1 MFEISLDASSLEHGL
16 GQLLK
21 NATHPRPMM
30 KAIAAELLSI
40 TEDNFENENW
50 GGQIPWKPTHRG
62 GKILQ
67 KSGQLA
73 ASIHTASGS
82 NFARIGTNKPYA
94 AIHQFGGTIEAKSKP
109 YLMIP
114 VPGGGFRRKAKVTIP
129 ARPYLPMSKGGTL
142 QAGAESRLLDVAL
155 DALAQGVRK

>member
-67 KSGQLA
+67 KSSHL
-73 ASIHTASGS
+73 
-82 NFARIGTNKPYA
+82 
-94 AIHQFGGTIEAKSKP
+94 
-109 YLMIP
+109 
-114 VPGGGFRRKAKVTIP
+114 
-129 ARPYLPMSKGGTL
+129 
-142 QAGAESRLLDVAL
+142 
-155 DALAQGVRK
+155 

>member
-1 MFEISLDASSLEHGL
+1 MFEISLDASELERGL

-21 NATHPRPMM
+21 NARHPRPMM
-30 KAIAAELLSI
+30 RAIAAELLSI
-40 TEDNFENENW
+40 TEDNFARQRW
-50 GGQIPWKPTHRG
+50 GSRKWDPTKRG

-82 NFARIGTNKPYA
+82 HFARIGTNKPYA
-94 AIHQFGGTIEAKSKP
+94 AIHQFGGTVKAKNKP
-109 YLMIP
+109 YLLFK
-114 VPGGGFRRKAKVTIP
+114 VGDGFRRVKQVNIP

-155 DALAQGVRK
+155 DALARGVRK

>member
-1 MFEISLDASSLEHGL
+1 MLEISLDDGDLQRGL
-16 GQLLK
+16 GQLLR
-21 NATHPRPMM
+21 NARHPRPMM
-30 KAIAAELLSI
+30 RAIAAELLSI

-73 ASIHTASGS
+73 ASIHTASVS

-94 AIHQFGGTIEAKSKP
+94 AIHQFGGTVKAKNKP
-109 YLMIP
+109 YL
-114 VPGGGFRRKAKVTIP
+114 VFKVGDGFRRVKQVKIP

-155 DALAQGVRK
+155 DALARGVRK

>member
-40 TEDNFENENW
+40 TEDNFESESW
-50 GGQIPWKPTHRG
+50 GGKKWPDNARG

-94 AIHQFGGTIEAKSKP
+94 AIHQFGGTPLPADEQ
-109 YLMIP
+109 
-114 VPGGGFRRKAKVTIP
+114 RRYTSGRCRITP
-129 ARPYLPMSKGGTL
+129 AGCRPRCFGT
-142 QAGAESRLLDVAL
+142 
-155 DALAQGVRK
+155 

>member
-1 MFEISLDASSLEHGL
+1 MFEISLDASELERGL

-21 NATHPRPMM
+21 NARHPRPMM
-30 KAIAAELLSI
+30 KAMAAELLSI
-40 TEDNFENENW
+40 TEDNFAHESW
-50 GGQIPWKPTHRG
+50 GGKKWPATARG

-73 ASIHTASGS
+73 ASIHTASGN

-94 AIHQFGGTIEAKSKP
+94 AIHQFGGTIKAKNKP
-109 YLMIP
+109 YLLFK
-114 VPGGGFRRKAKVTIP
+114 VGDSFRRVKQVNIP

-142 QAGAESRLLDVAL
+142 QSGAESRLLDVAL
-155 DALAQGVRK
+155 DALARGVRK

>member
-1 MFEISLDASSLEHGL
+1 MFEISLDASELERGL

-21 NATHPRPMM
+21 NARHPRPMM
-30 KAIAAELLSI
+30 RAIAAELLSI
-40 TEDNFENENW
+40 TEDNFARQRW
-50 GGQIPWKPTHRG
+50 GSRKWDPTKRG

-94 AIHQFGGTIEAKSKP
+94 AIHQFGGTIKAKNKP
-109 YLMIP
+109 YL
-114 VPGGGFRRKAKVTIP
+114 VFKVGDGFLWVKQVKIP

-155 DALAQGVRK
+155 DALARGVRK

>member
-1 MFEISLDASSLEHGL
+1 MFEISLDASELERGL

-21 NATHPRPMM
+21 NARHPRPMM
-30 KAIAAELLSI
+30 RAIAAELLSI
-40 TEDNFENENW
+40 TEDNFESESW
-50 GGQIPWKPTHRG
+50 GGKKWPANARG

-94 AIHQFGGTIEAKSKP
+94 AIHQFGGTIEAKNKP
-109 YLMIP
+109 YLVFKAGGSFHSVKQVNIP
-114 VPGGGFRRKAKVTIP
+114 D
-129 ARPYLPMSKGGTL
+129 RPYLPMSKGGTL

-155 DALAQGVRK
+155 DALVRGVRK

>member
-1 MFEISLDASSLEHGL
+1 MLEISLDDGDLQRGL
-16 GQLLK
+16 GQLLR
-21 NATHPRPMM
+21 NARHPRPMM
-30 KAIAAELLSI
+30 RAIAAELLSI

-94 AIHQFGGTIEAKSKP
+94 AIHQFGGTIEAKNKP
-109 YLMIP
+109 YL
-114 VPGGGFRRKAKVTIP
+114 VFKVGDGFRRVKQVKIP
-129 ARPYLPMSKGGTL
+129 ARPYLPISKGGTL

-155 DALAQGVRK
+155 DALAKGVRK

>member
-1 MFEISLDASSLEHGL
+1 MLEISLDDSDLKRGLE
-16 GQLLK
+16 QLLH
-21 NATHPRPMM
+21 NARHPRPMM
-30 KAIAAELLSI
+30 RAIAAELLSI
-40 TEDNFENENW
+40 TEDNFAHESW
-50 GGQIPWKPTHRG
+50 GGRKWPATARG

-155 DALAQGVRK
+155 DALARGVRK

>member
-1 MFEISLDASSLEHGL
+1 MLEISLDDSDLQRGL
-16 GQLLK
+16 GQLLR
-21 NATHPRPMM
+21 NARHPRLMM
-30 KAIAAELLSI
+30 RAIAAELLSI

-94 AIHQFGGTIEAKSKP
+94 AIHQFGGTVKAKNKP
-109 YLMIP
+109 YL
-114 VPGGGFRRKAKVTIP
+114 VFKVGDGFRRVKQVKIP
-129 ARPYLPMSKGGTL
+129 ARPYLPISKGGTL

-155 DALAQGVRK
+155 DALAKGVRK

>member
-1 MFEISLDASSLEHGL
+1 
-16 GQLLK
+16 
-21 NATHPRPMM
+21 MM

-40 TEDNFENENW
+40 TEDNFESESW
-50 GGQIPWKPTHRG
+50 GGKKWPANARG

-67 KSGQLA
+67 QSGQLA

-94 AIHQFGGTIEAKSKP
+94 AIHQFGGTVKAKNKP
-109 YLMIP
+109 YL
-114 VPGGGFRRKAKVTIP
+114 VFKQVKIP

-155 DALAQGVRK
+155 DALARGVRK

>member
-40 TEDNFENENW
+40 TEDNFESESW
-50 GGQIPWKPTHRG
+50 GGKKWSANARS

-73 ASIHTASGS
+73 ASIHTASGN

-94 AIHQFGGTIEAKSKP
+94 AIHHLGGTIKAKNKP
-109 YLMIP
+109 YL
-114 VPGGGFRRKAKVTIP
+114 VFKVGDGFRRVKQVKIP

-155 DALAQGVRK
+155 DALARGV

>member
-94 AIHQFGGTIEAKSKP
+94 AIHHLGGTVKAKNKP
-109 YLMIP
+109 YL
-114 VPGGGFRRKAKVTIP
+114 VFKVGDGFRRVKQVKIP
-129 ARPYLPMSKGGTL
+129 ARPYLPISKGGTL

-155 DALAQGVRK
+155 DALARGV

>member
-40 TEDNFENENW
+40 TEDNFESESW
-50 GGQIPWKPTHRG
+50 GGQKWPANARG

-114 VPGGGFRRKAKVTIP
+114 VPGGGFRRKAKVTIR

-155 DALAQGVRK
+155 DALARGVRK

>member
-40 TEDNFENENW
+40 TEDNFESESW
-50 GGQIPWKPTHRG
+50 GGKKWPTNARG

-73 ASIHTASGS
+73 ASIHTASGN

-94 AIHQFGGTIEAKSKP
+94 AIHHLGGTIKAKNKP
-109 YLMIP
+109 YL
-114 VPGGGFRRKAKVTIP
+114 VFRAGDGFRRVKQVKIP

-155 DALAQGVRK
+155 DALARGV

>member
-1 MFEISLDASSLEHGL
+1 MLEISLDDGDLQRGL
-16 GQLLK
+16 GQLLR
-21 NATHPRPMM
+21 NARHPRPMM
-30 KAIAAELLSI
+30 RAIAAELLSI
-40 TEDNFENENW
+40 TEDNFESESW
-50 GGQIPWKPTHRG
+50 GGQKWPANARG

-67 KSGQLA
+67 QSGQLA

-129 ARPYLPMSKGGTL
+129 ARPYLPISKGGTL

-155 DALAQGVRK
+155 DALAKGVRK

>member
-40 TEDNFENENW
+40 TEDNFESESW
-50 GGQIPWKPTHRG
+50 GGKKWPANTRG

-67 KSGQLA
+67 KSGHL
-73 ASIHTASGS
+73 
-82 NFARIGTNKPYA
+82 
-94 AIHQFGGTIEAKSKP
+94 
-109 YLMIP
+109 
-114 VPGGGFRRKAKVTIP
+114 
-129 ARPYLPMSKGGTL
+129 
-142 QAGAESRLLDVAL
+142 
-155 DALAQGVRK
+155 

>member
-1 MFEISLDASSLEHGL
+1 MMLEISLDDSDLQRGL
-16 GQLLK
+16 GQLLH
-21 NATHPRPMM
+21 NARHPRPMM
-30 KAIAAELLSI
+30 RAIAAELLSI
-40 TEDNFENENW
+40 TEDNFESESWDGKKWPANA
-50 GGQIPWKPTHRG
+50 RG

-67 KSGQLA
+67 QSGQLA

-94 AIHQFGGTIEAKSKP
+94 AIHQFGGTVKAKNKP
-109 YLMIP
+109 YL
-114 VPGGGFRRKAKVTIP
+114 VFKVGDGFRRVKQVKIL

-155 DALAQGVRK
+155 DALARGVRK